1 MESNMPGNPETT
13 HRRCVC
19 ADNKKGEPWFAFVVV
34 VGADGVE
41 PPTYAL

>member
-1 MESNMPGNPETT
+1 MAG
-13 HRRCVC
+13 
-19 ADNKKGEPWFAFVVV
+19 NKKGEPAFAFLMV

>member
-1 MESNMPGNPETT
+1 MPGNPETT
-13 HRRCVC
+13 NRRSLCA
-19 ADNKKGEPWFAFVVV
+19 ADNKKGEPGFALLVV